1 MNKCIVLSICSVLDF
16 FDVVKGLHK
25 DGENDIQKEKGANH
39 DQKDRENYSHPGNVR
54 IHQVV
59 HDLRPAFKSDELKD
73 SKKTEAKIVEHGDTV
88 VYKLFIDQVIYCLCI
103 QASVRRCMAVP
114 ILWALEQ
121 AHRVYTA

>member
-25 DGENDIQKEKGANH
+25 DGENDIQQEKRANH
-39 DQKDRENYSHPGNVR
+39 DQKDRKNYSHPGNIR

-59 HDLRPAFKSDELKD
+59 HDLRPAFKCDELKD

-88 VYKLFIDQVIYCLCI
+88 VY
-103 QASVRRCMAVP
+103 
-114 ILWALEQ
+114 
-121 AHRVYTA
+121 